1 MTTGT
6 YDNKYKS
13 KTFDWK
19 WMLSWLTP
27 IVIALVA
34 FIYAFSQKKIQA
46 NTDDAISN
54 KMLIHCVDSIKRAGV
69 EKDKRDNE
77 QDLVIKDF
85 KETMIEYAQRQERMY
100 LQVQDEQRL
109 TRKILEKM
117 DRKVGV
123 ANDLIEELKEKQE
136 QNNQN

>member
-6 YDNKYKS
+6 VQKQAEK
-13 KTFDWK
+13 KAFDWK

-27 IVIALVA
+27 IVIALIA
-34 FIYAFSQKKIQA
+34 FVYALSQRTMQS
-46 NTDDAISN
+46 NTEDAVNS
-54 KMLIHCVDSIKRAGV
+54 KMLIHCVDSIKKAGV

-117 DRKVGV
+117 DRKVGA